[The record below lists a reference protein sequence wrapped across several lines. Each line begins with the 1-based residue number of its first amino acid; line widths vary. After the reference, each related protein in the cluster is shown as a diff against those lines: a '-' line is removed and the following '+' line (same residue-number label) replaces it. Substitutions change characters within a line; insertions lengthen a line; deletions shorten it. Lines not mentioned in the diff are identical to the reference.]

1 MSTPKID
8 TTNPEALMRELFDND
23 AWVKDQFATYLGDP
37 LLELCEALAGCF
49 RLMGELNAA
58 ANGAESMRTA
68 LVGAFVFGVL
78 DDLVVSTKLLLTGKY
93 PASGNLMRQ
102 VIEGIAISIL
112 CSAEKPLVVKEKTKT
127 KPTVRVLYWERM
139 NDGDPITRGH
149 LAIGQLARNAPAL
162 GLAAEA
168 VRCLQD
174 AKDYYNTFS
183 HCGTATL
190 TNRVSLEGV
199 GMFHLGGHFDEAK
212 LVSYRADLDGRINL
226 CRVLPPFMRH
236 MLATMKPP
244 LARRAAA
251 AQPAEPA

>member
-1 MSTPKID
+1 MPPPKID
-8 TTNPEALMRELFDND
+8 PTHPEAIMRELFDND
-23 AWVKDQFATYLGDP
+23 AWVKDQFATYQGEP

-58 ANGAESMRTA
+58 AKAAEAMRTA
-68 LVGAFVFGVL
+68 LVAAFVFGVL
-78 DDLVVSTKLLLTGKY
+78 DDLVTSTKLLLTGKF

-102 VIEGIAISIL
+102 VVEGIAISIL
-112 CSAEKPLVVKEKTKT
+112 CSAERPLVVREKTKT
-127 KPTVRVLYWERM
+127 KPAVRALYWQRM

-149 LAIGQLARNAPAL
+149 LALGQLAWNAAAL

-190 TNRVSLEGV
+190 SNRVSLEGV
-199 GMFHLGGHFDEAK
+199 GLFHLGGNFDEAK
-212 LVSYRADLDGRINL
+212 LASYRAELESRLNL
-226 CRVLPPFMRH
+226 CRVLPSFIRH
-236 MLATMKPP
+236 MLSIMPP
-244 LARRAAA
+244 PAASPAIA
-251 AQPAEPA
+251 AQSGELA